1 MDVLRRLIRTA
12 FPRVEH
18 SSGLYSGLLLCALLS
33 SAAWGAAWARL
44 RPTLVGHAVEG
55 GYSIDPA
62 NNAQFTGLAGALGG
76 AVVISI
82 ALGLFAYLR
91 GGSQRGIGT
100 QLWVGLCAFSA
111 MGTVVLFSHV
121 LAPGV
126 PKELVDTVRFAPGFD
141 PGMGWLLA
149 PFLAMFTYWSACF
162 VSSDKDWEPES
173 ESAKAV
179 AVPREEA

>member
-1 MDVLRRLIRTA
+1 MD
-12 FPRVEH
+12 
-18 SSGLYSGLLLCALLS
+18 
-33 SAAWGAAWARL
+33 
-44 RPTLVGHAVEG
+44 G

-62 NNAQFTGLAGALGG
+62 NNAQFVGLAGALGG

-126 PKELVDTVRFAPGFD
+126 PKDLADTVRFAPGFD
-141 PGMGWLLA
+141 PGMGWLAA

-162 VSSDKDWEPES
+162 VSSDTDWETTASGETN
-173 ESAKAV
+173 SADLADSADV
-179 AVPREEA
+179 RLEDA